1 MNTNDFVRA
10 GHVLPN
16 PAPSVGSEHVLNNPE
31 IQNPPEI
38 HTNNYTV
45 HSYHSDRY
53 GKLRVS
59 VIASFLQE
67 SAWLHS
73 NACGVGYKD
82 LLAIGKMWI
91 LSGLKINVTEYPSWG
106 DELSLNTWGNEYED
120 PFAFRDFEL
129 LDSKGRQIISGS
141 TSWLL
146 INATSHRPNRITP
159 EYQKI
164 PPRGVSS
171 GSGKPERIP
180 ALSLKG
186 VEKTRI
192 VVSSDIDIYQ
202 HVNNAKYVEYCT
214 DLIPEEIWNEKEPE
228 EITINYLSESLPE
241 NELLF
246 NTVQSSEFEFRFSGY
261 NQTLKREV
269 FRAKFILRKKTIR

>member
-1 MNTNDFVRA
+1 MNTNDIVRA
-10 GHVLPN
+10 GHVRPN
-16 PAPSVGSEHVLNNPE
+16 PALSAVEGRTDHYL
-31 IQNPPEI
+31 
-38 HTNNYTV
+38 V

-53 GKLRVS
+53 GKLRVN

-73 NACGVGYKD
+73 NACGIGYKD

-91 LSGLKINVTEYPSWG
+91 LSGLKIKVAEYPSWG
-106 DELSLNTWGNEYED
+106 DEVTLNTWGNDYAD

-129 LDSKGRQIISGS
+129 LDAMGRQVISGS

-146 INATSHRPNRITP
+146 INVSNHRPNRITP

-171 GSGKPERIP
+171 GSGKPERIS
-180 ALSLKG
+180 ALTLKG
-186 VEKTRI
+186 SEKTRL
-192 VVSSDIDIYQ
+192 VVASDIDIYQ
-202 HVNNAKYVEYCT
+202 HVNNAKYVEYCA
-214 DLIPEEIWNEKEPE
+214 DLISAEIWNDKEAE

-246 NTVQSSEFEFRFSGY
+246 NTLQTGELEFLFSGY

-269 FRAKFILRKKTIR
+269 FRAKFILRKKMIH